1 MKVSSQPRPQGL
13 LLVQNGGSEKPLTKA
28 AEILQDDE
36 LAFSEVVS
44 SVWRLCLFS
53 CNLKPLF
60 KRKKKTSYRVY
71 VTKSSRPF
79 GAILAGLAR
88 GFSSPTF

>member
-13 LLVQNGGSEKPLTKA
+13 LLVQNGGSEIPLTKA

-36 LAFSEVVS
+36 MAFLEAVS
-44 SVWRLCLFS
+44 SVWRPCLF
-53 CNLKPLF
+53 LAIE
-60 KRKKKTSYRVY
+60 KTSYRVY
-71 VTKSSRPF
+71 VTKSSRIF

-88 GFSSPTF
+88 SFSNPTF